1 MAILMKIFTM
11 NIFSDK
17 KISSK
22 QQAEHLLI
30 LSRLMQNGFSIKHAI
45 SSMSLM
51 NKKNLIFDKIYED
64 LQSGQMIAV
73 AMRHLELPHVIHNQ
87 LVIAQQNGRLQQ
99 TLFQS
104 GMILQNKSRQKEKLR
119 ELLAYPSVI
128 LSFLFLMLVG
138 MKIYIIPQMELTEGN
153 EMINNFISGLVIFV
167 IVSIT
172 GALYFTY
179 KLRKMDEFN
188 RAQLMIKMPL
198 IGKTYL
204 SFYQF
209 VILQGL
215 GMQTASGLNLHEICM
230 SSRAFKKGTIQE
242 VLANELIDGMNCGK
256 NIYQLIDEE
265 PILPNELKMILQ
277 SGDGTKEI
285 AQDLILMSELKFDE
299 TQRRL
304 KKILNMIQ
312 PILFAVIA
320 FVIIIT
326 YLIVLLPVYGMM
338 KEIS

>member
-1 MAILMKIFTM
+1 
-11 NIFSDK
+11 
-17 KISSK
+17 
-22 QQAEHLLI
+22 
-30 LSRLMQNGFSIKHAI
+30 MQNGFSIKHAI

-51 NKKNLIFDKIYED
+51 NKQNSAFDKIYKD
-64 LQSGQMIAV
+64 LQSGEMIAV
-73 AMRHLELPHVIHNQ
+73 AMRHLELPHVINNQ

-128 LSFLFLMLVG
+128 LCFLFLMLVG
-138 MKIYIIPQMELTEGN
+138 MKVYIIPQMELTEGS
-153 EMINNFISGLVIFV
+153 EMINNFILGLAIFV

-172 GALYFTY
+172 GGLYFTHRL
-179 KLRKMDEFN
+179 KKMDEFD

-209 VILQGL
+209 IILQGL
-215 GMQTASGLNLHEICM
+215 GMQTASGLNLREICM
-230 SSRAFKKGTIQE
+230 SSQAFKKGTIQS

-265 PILPNELKMILQ
+265 TMLPSELKLILQ

-304 KKILNMIQ
+304 KKILNMVQ